1 MPSSENSGNCRAM
14 GSIRWTNGMLTS
26 PRAQSCA
33 SLGPQVQALDRR
45 REAHRT
51 VDVTLGHV
59 DFQALDHQVGA
70 DQDDESQRQHLHRR
84 IVVDEATQRLR
95 RKQRSEE
102 QTSELQSLMR
112 ITYAVFC

>member
-45 REAHRT
+45 REANRT

-59 DFQALDHQVGA
+59 DFQALDTQVGA
-70 DQDDESQRQHLHRR
+70 DKDDEGRRQHPNGRQ
-84 IVVDEATQRLR
+84 VDYEAN
-95 RKQRSEE
+95 KSEGAYVRE
-102 QTSELQSLMR
+102 R
-112 ITYAVFC
+112 YGKHG

>member
-1 MPSSENSGNCRAM
+1 MRRRPSHHAIANPSRYITPYQCTAGWNVMPSSENSGNCRAM

-70 DQDDESQRQHLHRR
+70 DQDDEEIGRAH
-84 IVVDEATQRLR
+84 V
-95 RKQRSEE
+95 
-102 QTSELQSLMR
+102 
-112 ITYAVFC
+112 